1 MTGEGQA
8 PVPEEEQELRSQIER
23 TREQLGQTVEQ
34 LAAKADVK
42 SMARGKAAKL
52 TGRAKGLIA
61 KQRPVPLA
69 VAAAALVACCLGLL
83 WWKKR

>member
-1 MTGEGQA
+1 MTGEGRA
-8 PVPEEEQELRSQIER
+8 AVPHDEQELRTQIER

-42 SMARGKAAKL
+42 SMARAKAADL
-52 TGRAKGLIA
+52 AGRAKGLIA

-69 VAAAALVACCLGLL
+69 VAAGAILAGCLGLL